1 MYFPSQLLIHE
12 VDKKTNKPGKKKP
25 KFVKKGGMV
34 VVRIEVNQPVC
45 IETYKS
51 FPQLGRFTLRDEG
64 KRKRE
69 KGNLA
74 LTRPPFF
81 FVQGKLLRW
90 VL

>member
-1 MYFPSQLLIHE
+1 MYFFPSQLLIHE

-69 KGNLA
+69 KGI
-74 LTRPPFF
+74 
-81 FVQGKLLRW
+81 
-90 VL
+90 